1 AKWDIA
7 TIDQTILKPASYRQM
22 QTEMLLKNGVGTRYG
37 LGVSISTSNGRRV
50 ISHGGEVSGFTAQNS
65 IYPDDRAAIV
75 VLTNLDAT
83 GASSEI
89 AGRIATALFGAMD
102 AATET
107 AIAQARQIF
116 EGLQHGGLDRALFT
130 SNAVAYFTDL
140 ALSDFASSL
149 GPLGAPQE
157 FVQTSQGLRG
167 GMTLRRFRIRVA
179 QKTLSLTTFTMPD
192 GKLEQFQI
200 AGE

>member
-37 LGVSISTSNGRRV
+37 LGVSITTSNGRRV

-89 AGRIATALFGAMD
+89 AGRIATALF
-102 AATET
+102 AATDT
-107 AIAQARQIF
+107 ATEKAAQARQIL
-116 EGLQHGGLDRALFT
+116 EGLQHGRLDRALFT

-140 ALSDFASSL
+140 ALADFASSL

-157 FVQTSQGLRG
+157 FAQTSQGLRG
-167 GMTLRRFRIRVA
+167 GMTLRRFRIRFA
-179 QKTLSLTTFTMPD
+179 QKTLSLTT
-192 GKLEQFQI
+192 
-200 AGE
+200 